1 MSATGVFPKQLV
13 LKYIDTTFPV
23 YRIPMLQVAA
33 FFITFQNTL
42 TFKIPS
48 YAVADSVYELG

>member
-1 MSATGVFPKQLV
+1 LLWPHRNPIADRASNERLHQIVINTIQ
-13 LKYIDTTFPV
+13 
-23 YRIPMLQVAA
+23 LQVAA

-42 TFKIPS
+42 AFKIPS